1 MSTNLERLLKVGIY
15 DQFLAIV
22 QMNHRKVQKKISVTR
37 DEAVA
42 LNAYTKCY
50 PPIYQEINSAL
61 RDGKFNHFLIKLI
74 DSALNKL
81 PIYGESDVYRWTVPT
96 LDEQERLAG
105 NIQVTENAYL
115 STLKVPNRIDMV
127 EHDCWLIKISHLNG
141 RDVGVFSDDFSPEI
155 QEVLIPRSSSF
166 SCANEHDASFDL
178 TLQQVV

>member
-1 MSTNLERLLKVGIY
+1 MSTSLERLLKVDIY

-22 QMNHRKVQKKISVTR
+22 QMNHGKLKKEISVTR

-42 LNAYTKCY
+42 LHAYTKCY

-81 PIYGESDVYRWTVPT
+81 PVYGESEVYRWTVPT
-96 LDEQERLAG
+96 LDEQECLEG
-105 NIQVTENAYL
+105 NLQVTENAYL
-115 STLKVPNRIDMV
+115 STLKAPNQIDMA

-141 RDVGVFSDDFSPEI
+141 RDIALFSDDFSLEI
-155 QEVLIPRSSSF
+155 QEVLIPRGSSF
-166 SCANEHDASFDL
+166 FCADERDDSFDL
-178 TLQQVV
+178 TLQQVA